1 MKASRYTADDGG
13 HEPMR
18 ALVVSGTL
26 TLDTTERAGVVHAEV
41 PGGSALYAA
50 AAGSLLLPTRLV
62 GIVGDDF
69 PLDALAPLW
78 ARGSDRAAVEVVH
91 GRTFRWHARYAPDG
105 DTRETLARVAGV
117 ADGRLPTVPPMPTG
131 DYALLLGSTDPRVQQ
146 HVREGCPTA
155 AVVGLDSMAHWW
167 HARADALRAL
177 LAQVDVLFVDEDEL
191 AQATGDPDAT
201 SAVARVLA
209 LGPAV
214 VVVKRGARG
223 AWMQRRDGAPVATA
237 AAPVR
242 EVVDTTGAGDAFAGG
257 FMAALAQRPAL
268 SDHEVLRMAAAIAAF
283 AVEGVGPAALLAADR
298 PAVQRRLGG

>member
-1 MKASRYTADDGG
+1 VKLSWLSADGG
-13 HEPMR
+13 GDAPVR

-69 PLDALAPLW
+69 PFDALAPLW
-78 ARGSDRAAVEVVH
+78 ARGGDRAAVEVVR
-91 GRTFRWHARYAPDG
+91 GRTFRWHARYSPDG

-117 ADGRLPTVPPMPTG
+117 ADGRLPTVPPMSTG
-131 DYALLLGSTDPRVQQ
+131 DYALLLGSTDPRVQR
-146 HVREGCPTA
+146 HVRAACPTA

-167 HARADALRAL
+167 QARGDALRAL

-191 AQATGDPDAT
+191 AQATGATDAT
-201 SAVARVLA
+201 AAVARVLA
-209 LGPAV
+209 LGPEV

-223 AWMQRRDGAPVATA
+223 AWMQRRDGTPVATA

-268 SDHEVLRMAAAIAAF
+268 SDHELLRMAAAIAAF

-298 PAVQRRLGG
+298 AALQRRLAG

>member
-1 MKASRYTADDGG
+1 
-13 HEPMR
+13 
-18 ALVVSGTL
+18 
-26 TLDTTERAGVVHAEV
+26 
-41 PGGSALYAA
+41 
-50 AAGSLLLPTRLV
+50 
-62 GIVGDDF
+62 
-69 PLDALAPLW
+69 
-78 ARGSDRAAVEVVH
+78 
-91 GRTFRWHARYAPDG
+91 
-105 DTRETLARVAGV
+105 
-117 ADGRLPTVPPMPTG
+117 
-131 DYALLLGSTDPRVQQ
+131 
-146 HVREGCPTA
+146 
-155 AVVGLDSMAHWW
+155 MAHWW

-191 AQATGDPDAT
+191 AQATGDTDST

-209 LGPAV
+209 LGPEV

-257 FMAALAQRPAL
+257 FMAALAQQPPL

-298 PAVQRRLGG
+298 AAVQRRLGG